1 MSQQP
6 FILFF
11 SDSYLQAQR
20 LAHSCALPFA
30 EIIVHHFPD
39 GESKLTLPVELSDH
53 VIIYRSL
60 DHPNDKLLEVLLV
73 ACELRDQGVETL
85 TLITPYLCY
94 MRQDKAFNPGE
105 IISQRAVGQILAEHF
120 DAVITVDSH
129 LHRIHSLE
137 QAVPARVAL
146 NLSATKPIAAFL
158 QELFERPV
166 ILGPD
171 SESKQWVEA
180 IANAMS
186 GNAPEY
192 CVSSKRRVND
202 VNVEVTL
209 PEFDF
214 SNRHIVL
221 VDDVASTGRTL
232 EQAAYA
238 LAKYGPASISVVV
251 THALFVCNALQ
262 RLYAAGVDTIWSSDS
277 ITHSTNNIAIDGV
290 LKDGLTQCIKVLE
303 SK

>member
-20 LAHSCALPFA
+20 LAHSCALSFA

-39 GESKLTLPVELSDH
+39 GESKLTLPVELPSH
-53 VIIYRSL
+53 VIVYRSL
-60 DHPNDKLLEVLLV
+60 DYPNEKLLEVLLV
-73 ACELRDQGVETL
+73 ALGLRDQGVETL
-85 TLITPYLCY
+85 TLIAPYLCY

-105 IISQRAVGQILAEHF
+105 IVSQRAMGQLLAEHF
-120 DAVITVDSH
+120 DAVITIDSH
-129 LHRIHSLE
+129 LHRIHSLA
-137 QAVPARVAL
+137 QAVPTRVAL
-146 NLSATKPIAAFL
+146 NLTATKPIAVFL
-158 QELFERPV
+158 RELLEKP
-166 ILGPD
+166 ILLGPD

-186 GNAPEY
+186 VNSAEY
-192 CVSSKRRVND
+192 CVSSKQRMND
-202 VNVEVTL
+202 VNVEITL

-214 SNRHIVL
+214 SNRHVVL
-221 VDDVASTGRTL
+221 VDDIASTGRTL

-238 LAKYGPASISVVV
+238 VAKRGPASISVIV
-251 THALFVCNALQ
+251 THALFVNNALQ
-262 RLYAAGVDTIWSSDS
+262 RLYEAGVNTIWSSDS
-277 ITHSTNNIAIDGV
+277 ITHSTNNVALDGV
-290 LKDGLTQCIKVLE
+290 LKDGLTHCINVLE